1 MGTGSN
7 PQNFQIGNA
16 GGGYTGSYY
25 GGTGNA
31 GNLNFG
37 QAPYNSGFV
46 SNQST
51 FLPSNVPGTAGG
63 PSAGW
68 GFLDNL
74 SFGQQYG
81 IGAAADALAKGLTS
95 FTKSKF
101 EKQSFQWKAEMYRRN
116 AMLKQRMIDDMKKV
130 GKQKEAELLR
140 KYKLLKRKA
149 KPGGRKNTNILAGAG
164 SALDI
169 LMGIDIVEA
178 ADMGV
183 LRTNVQKDIYG
194 AKVGKWSDDTSAA
207 MYANRAAQS
216 SPLGDMASTML
227 SSAASSGMK
236 YWKYK
241 NSLPSTSS
249 WT

>member
-1 MGTGSN
+1 MTTYSAGT
-7 PQNFQIGNA
+7 Q
-16 GGGYTGSYY
+16 GYTGASYGPY
-25 GGTGNA
+25 QPSSQQYSSFMPGT
-31 GNLNFG
+31 
-37 QAPYNSGFV
+37 P
-46 SNQST
+46 
-51 FLPSNVPGTAGG
+51 PGTAGSDPFANG
-63 PSAGW
+63 
-68 GFLDNL
+68 GFLSDL
-74 SFGQQYG
+74 SFGQQYAL
-81 IGAAADALAKGLTS
+81 GAAGEMFAKGMAS

-101 EKQSFQWKAEMYRRN
+101 EEQSFEWKAEMYRRN
-116 AMLKQRMIDDMKKV
+116 ATLKQRMIDDMKRV
-130 GKQKEAELLR
+130 GKEKEAALLK
-140 KYKLLKRKA
+140 KYKLLKLKA

-164 SALDI
+164 SALDT

-194 AKVGKWSDDTSAA
+194 AKVGKWSDDTSAK
-207 MYANRAAQS
+207 MYAHRADQT

-227 SSAASSGMK
+227 SSASSSGMK